1 MTNYTMPV
9 LSEQEKIHA
18 IYDAEERVQALK
30 LYCKLNPDDKQAAAD
45 FLLMRIALASLTAK
59 PVVHEAE
66 INGVMSSVTKSHFD
80 DCEKYGIKTRKLY
93 TFPPVPVKQE
103 GEQ

>member
-1 MTNYTMPV
+1 MKELPVTDCTMPI
-9 LSEQEKIHA
+9 LSEQEKQELISFAKVISKDWGNAGPHS
-18 IYDAEERVQALK
+18 K
-30 LYCKLNPDDKQAAAD
+30 LIQ
-45 FLLMRIALASLTAK
+45 IALAALMST

-93 TFPPVPVKQE
+93 TVPPVPVKQE

>member
-1 MTNYTMPV
+1 MKKHTMPV
-9 LSEQEKIHA
+9 LSEQER
-18 IYDAEERVQALK
+18 EELIADLSVL
-30 LYCKLNPDDKQAAAD
+30 LVDKDVAD
-45 FLLMRIALASLTAK
+45 RTASTMTAKIALAALTAT

-80 DCEKYGIKTRKLY
+80 DCEKYGVKTRKLY
-93 TFPPVPVKQE
+93 AVQVVPVKQE